1 MHKTW
6 MSQPQIFSRVARRR
20 AILRADSSPTGDRWI
35 ITAMVGEIL
44 SRLDAVVVPFARA
57 IIIGQYDDA
66 LAANL
71 AGRGIEVVVA
81 TPTMIDAAHLTIVC
95 DEDRL
100 AFRDH
105 SADLVIALGTFDT
118 VNDLPGALMLAR
130 RVLTPGG
137 LFLGAMVGAGS
148 LDSLRAAFKQIEPG
162 VARLHPQIDVRG
174 AGDLLS
180 RAGFE
185 MPVADNYVTTAR
197 YSRVARLLSDL
208 RANGLTNVLLQRR
221 ALTRATLAQLASTL
235 EGKGLDKFEESI
247 AIITLTGWSAQRPA
261 T

>member
-1 MHKTW
+1 
-6 MSQPQIFSRVARRR
+6 
-20 AILRADSSPTGDRWI
+20 
-35 ITAMVGEIL
+35 MVDEIL
-44 SRLDAVVVPFARA
+44 SRLDAVVAPFARA
-57 IIIGQYDDA
+57 IIIGQYDDT

-71 AGRGIEVVVA
+71 TQRGIEVVMA
-81 TPTMIDAAHLTIVC
+81 TPAMIDAAHLTVIC

-100 AFRDH
+100 AFADH

-197 YSRVARLLSDL
+197 YSRVTRLLSDL
-208 RANGLTNVLLQRR
+208 RANGLTNVLSQRR
-221 ALTRATLAQLASTL
+221 ALTRSTLAQLASTL
-235 EGKGLDKFEESI
+235 EGNDGDKFGENF
-247 AIITLTGWSAQRPA
+247 AIITLTGWAS
-261 T
+261 